1 MILPQQLSHLGV
13 GGGGQHQGCHHI
25 GVDNGGQWLSR
36 SVAATSSS
44 TGMGPLLSS
53 ARKAS
58 TCCNQFSV
66 SVFAGLWRLRQSTTS
81 AVMAMAQIQVLHDVL
96 QSGIHWRVTLY
107 CDSAAGA
114 LVRFEKTRKGG
125 RLLHQLLARWSPLYG
140 AVFILPR
147 DQVVG
152 GLVPKYLVEHIEA
165 VLRGSPLP
173 ARRSER
179 EQVRGGLVRA
189 R

>member
-1 MILPQQLSHLGV
+1 
-13 GGGGQHQGCHHI
+13 
-25 GVDNGGQWLSR
+25 
-36 SVAATSSS
+36 
-44 TGMGPLLSS
+44 
-53 ARKAS
+53 
-58 TCCNQFSV
+58 
-66 SVFAGLWRLRQSTTS
+66 
-81 AVMAMAQIQVLHDVL
+81 MAMAQVQVLHDVL

-114 LVRFEKTRKGG
+114 LVRFEKTGKGG

-140 AVFILPR
+140 AGFILPR
-147 DQVVG
+147 EQVAG

-173 ARRSER
+173 ARRAER
-179 EQVRGGLVRA
+179 EQVRGRLVRA